1 MQVEESVVNVTGPTS
16 VVGVTSSVS
25 SIPVGVSAPMSG
37 QSFDNMTAA
46 AHHLDNNN
54 SSDSSCKALNSF
66 SYDEVFPALPDSAT
80 HHQQINNTSNTS
92 MGQWNDKMR
101 IGSSDITQIVKV
113 KAEERK
119 YDENNSFGERESVR
133 TCVNITKDT
142 KAIIEMSILKDQ
154 SLTFL
159 VTGRPE
165 NVSEAR
171 RKILTHFQTQAN
183 KSIVIPKDH
192 HKWVLGKMG
201 QRLKDLER
209 DTETKITVP
218 AMNDPSETVTV
229 TGTKEGI
236 ERAIH
241 EIKMIS
247 EEQSKKAF
255 ERITVP
261 KIYLPFVCGPHNA
274 QLNAMMAETGTKI
287 TILPPTVA
295 KDEVTISGDKDGVAA
310 AKEKILS
317 IVKDVEERCAT
328 VSVEVLKS
336 QHKYVIGP
344 KGSAITEILD
354 RTGVSVEM
362 PNSDATN
369 TIILRGPQDRLG
381 HALSLVYEKANS
393 VTTQT
398 VDVPNWIHRYII
410 GKKGDDIRKLKE
422 DFPKVHVEFM
432 DKEDKIK
439 IEGPP
444 EEVKIARE
452 KLMTKANEL
461 ISQLTY
467 TTLTVDPKH
476 YKHIIGKNGA
486 NVNRLKVLTDAIIT
500 ISANDVSVI
509 RIEGSKQ
516 GVEEATRELEGMIY
530 KLENE
535 TEEEI
540 IIEHKYHSSI
550 IGQKGEK
557 IKEINSMFNQEV
569 QITFPNANE
578 KKDVVKIRGP
588 KEDVDKCC
596 KYLKNFVKQLAEN
609 RYVLE
614 VPIYKQ
620 YHKLVIGKGGV
631 NIRKIKEE
639 THTKIDLPAEG
650 EKSDVIT
657 ITGKKEN
664 VEEARDRILKIQ
676 NEQAN
681 IVSEEISLP
690 MTSSISSRGKLMRS
704 ITEECS
710 GVSIRFPAA
719 NSHSDKVSLRGPK
732 EDVEKVRQQLQ
743 ELATELHQN
752 SFTAEVKAKPQHHR
766 FLIGKNGAN
775 IRKIRESTGCRI
787 IFPSEQDEDQEL
799 ITIIGKKESVKQAK
813 EELEAAIK
821 EIDNIVEEEMSVDPK
836 HHKQFMVRRSGQSLL
851 QKISDDCGVISISFP
866 RQGVP
871 SDKVTLRGSHEC
883 IQLAK
888 QKILEVVDDLENQ
901 VTIECIIPNQ
911 HHRSLTGHK
920 HIKVQELC
928 ATYNVQI
935 KFPERIN
942 QDDFSHQNSD
952 YDGHQL
958 DGIDNDGSEQLM
970 NGDTQ
975 RPLPSDIIL
984 ITGKPEKCEAAKQ
997 ALLDSVPV
1005 TETIDVPYDYHR
1017 AIIGTKGQTIRDLSN
1032 RYDVH
1037 INVPQS
1043 TEHLDTITINGSR
1056 ANIKLAKEA
1065 IQDKMIEIDAENE
1078 DRRRKS
1084 FEVKLNVP
1092 AEYFPKI
1099 IGKKGSVINKI
1110 RDDHGVQINLP
1121 PRGSEEEN
1129 TITIVGYQEKA
1140 EAACN
1145 VIMKIVNELKSM
1157 VKDEVLL
1164 DARIHSRLIGTRGRS
1179 IRKVMD
1185 QYKVEI
1191 KFARPSDPNPD
1202 VVIITGME
1210 NDVAEAKEH
1219 LLELQEEY
1227 LMDMDYEREYRP
1239 NHREESN
1246 ESNPFSGSTRGVNT
1260 QNNSSTAS
1268 GFFVKGAPWE
1278 QKAPDTASTE
1288 EFPTFGSNS
1297 MQTPT
1302 HSVSWGPRR

>member
-1 MQVEESVVNVTGPTS
+1 MQVEDTVV
-16 VVGVTSSVS
+16 
-25 SIPVGVSAPMSG
+25 PVGGAAPPVVAG
-37 QSFDNMTAA
+37 QLFENSILGGPSSH
-46 AHHLDNNN
+46 HHLDDDSRGGNNG
-54 SSDSSCKALNSF
+54 LNSI

-80 HHQQINNTSNTS
+80 HHHQVSSAGNVSSIGQRTS
-92 MGQWNDKMR
+92 KMR
-101 IGSSDITQIVKV
+101 VGSSDITQIVKV

-119 YDENNSFGERESVR
+119 YDENDSFGEKESVR
-133 TCVNITKDT
+133 TCKNITKDT
-142 KAIIEMSILKDQ
+142 NAIIEMSISKDQ

-159 VTGRPE
+159 VTGKPD
-165 NVSEAR
+165 NVNEAR
-171 RKILTHFQTQAN
+171 RKILIHFQTQAN
-183 KSIVIPKDH
+183 KSVMIPKEH

-209 DTETKITVP
+209 ETETKITVP
-218 AMNDPSETVTV
+218 SMSDPSETITV
-229 TGTKEGI
+229 VGVKEGI
-236 ERAIH
+236 ERAVH
-241 EIKMIS
+241 EIRMIS
-247 EEQSKKAF
+247 IEQSKKAF
-255 ERITVP
+255 ERVTVP
-261 KIYLPFVCGPHNA
+261 KIYLPFVCGPNNV
-274 QLNAMMAETGTKI
+274 QLNQMMSATGTKI
-287 TILPPTVA
+287 TILPPSIA
-295 KDEVTISGDKDGVAA
+295 KDEITIAGDKEGVATI
-310 AKEKILS
+310 KEKVLA
-317 IVKDVEERCAT
+317 IVKEMENRCAT
-328 VSVEVLKS
+328 VSVEVPKS

-344 KGSAITEILD
+344 KGATIAEILEK
-354 RTGVSVEM
+354 TGVSVEM
-362 PNSDATN
+362 PSSDTTN
-369 TIILRGPQDRLG
+369 TIILRGPQEKLG
-381 HALSLVYEKANS
+381 HALNLVYEKANS
-393 VTTQT
+393 VVTLT

-439 IEGPP
+439 IEGPT
-444 EEVKIARE
+444 EEVKVAKE
-452 KLMTKANEL
+452 KIISKAEEL
-461 ISQLTY
+461 ISQLTF

-486 NVNRLKVLTDAIIT
+486 NVNRLKEQTDAVIT
-500 ISANDVSVI
+500 ISGSESNVI

-516 GVEEATRELEGMIY
+516 GVKEAKRELEDMIR

-535 TEEEI
+535 TEEEV

-557 IKEINSMFNQEV
+557 IKEINNMFNQEV

-578 KKDVVKIRGP
+578 KKDVVKVRGP

-650 EKSDVIT
+650 EKSDVIL

-681 IVSEEISLP
+681 IVNEEISLP
-690 MTSSISSRGKLMRS
+690 MNSSLNSRGKLVRS
-704 ITEECS
+704 IQEDCN
-710 GVSIRFPAA
+710 GVSIRFPQP
-719 NSHSDKVSLRGPK
+719 NSNTDKVSLRGPK
-732 EDVEKVRQQLQ
+732 EDVEKVKLQLQ
-743 ELATELHQN
+743 ELASELQQN
-752 SFTAEVKAKPQHHR
+752 SFTAEVKAKSQHHR

-775 IRKIRESTGCRI
+775 VKRIRESTGCRI
-787 IFPSEQDEDQEL
+787 VFPGEQDEDQEL
-799 ITIIGKKESVKQAK
+799 ITIIGNKGGVKQAK

-821 EIDNIVEEEMSVDPK
+821 EIDNIVEEEMNVDPK
-836 HHKQFMVRRSGQSLL
+836 HHKQFMIRRSGMSML
-851 QKISDDCGVISISFP
+851 QKITDDCGGISISFP
-866 RQGVP
+866 RQGV
-871 SDKVTLRGSHEC
+871 SSNKVILRGSHEC
-883 IQLAK
+883 IQAAK
-888 QKILEVVDDLENQ
+888 QRILEVVDDLENQ
-901 VTIECIIPNQ
+901 VTIECVIPNV
-911 HHRSLTGHK
+911 HHRSLTGPK
-920 HIKVQELC
+920 HIKVQELST
-928 ATYNVQI
+928 TYNVLI
-935 KFPERIN
+935 KFPERVN
-942 QDDFSHQNSD
+942 PDEFVHHNNEFDGPVQQDNA
-952 YDGHQL
+952 G
-958 DGIDNDGSEQLM
+958 DNDQQLV
-970 NGDTQ
+970 NGDSSQ
-975 RPLPSDIIL
+975 HPSPSDIIL

-997 ALLDSVPV
+997 ALLDSIPV
-1005 TETIDVPYDYHR
+1005 TETLDVPYDYHR
-1017 AIIGTKGQTIRDLSN
+1017 AIIGTKGQTIRELST
-1032 RYDVH
+1032 RFDVH

-1043 TEHLDTITINGSR
+1043 SEHLDIITVTGSR

-1065 IQDKMIEIDAENE
+1065 IQDKMGEIDAENE

-1084 FEVKLNVP
+1084 FQVKLDVP

-1121 PRGSEEEN
+1121 PRGSEDEN

-1140 EAACN
+1140 EAARD
-1145 VIMKIVNELKSM
+1145 VIMKIVNELNSM
-1157 VKDEVLL
+1157 VKEEVLL

-1185 QYKVEI
+1185 QFKVEI

-1202 VVIITGME
+1202 VVIISGVE
-1210 NDVAEAKEH
+1210 ADVLDAKQH

-1227 LMDMDYEREYRP
+1227 MLDMDYERDYRP
-1239 NHREESN
+1239 THREEVDD
-1246 ESNPFSGSTRGVNT
+1246 SNPFVSTVNSNVN
-1260 QNNSSTAS
+1260 QNNGMPAS
-1268 GFFVKGAPWE
+1268 GGFVVKGAPWE

-1288 EFPTFGSNS
+1288 EFPSFGNS
-1297 MQTPT
+1297 SVQTPT
-1302 HSVSWGPRR
+1302 HSVPWGPRR